1 MIHHGYPSKWMYLSW
16 IHNEFSIQISAR
28 CCVLM
33 HMLVDVIGFSTNLGI
48 SSIKTG
54 SLCYPFKRTSGYIP
68 INMENK
74 MNLLN
79 TYCSILLLCSTK
91 KVDSAIA
98 AKMVGNFSG
107 EMRRYPKKQ
116 QIDTRH
122 TQLRN

>member
-1 MIHHGYPSKWMYLSW
+1 MLCFNAYV
-16 IHNEFSIQISAR
+16 AR
-28 CCVLM
+28 CDWL
-33 HMLVDVIGFSTNLGI
+33 LNTKSWDF
-48 SSIKTG
+48 IKTG

-74 MNLLN
+74 MNLLQYPV
-79 TYCSILLLCSTK
+79 TLFHK

-98 AKMVGNFSG
+98 AKMVGKFSG